1 MTPFYQDIPAVV
13 KFEKYDYI
21 ILAKEDTLP
30 VEKLES
36 LNVLDVNRYKKQDLK
51 EKIGDFI
58 RLHDYQKI
66 KENIQKIKIN
76 HIER

>member
-1 MTPFYQDIPAVV
+1 MIPDVV
-13 KFEKYDYI
+13 KFKSHNYI
-21 ILAKEDTLP
+21 ILEKEDTLP

-36 LNVLDVNRYKKQDLK
+36 LNVLDVNRYMKQDLK

-66 KENIQKIKIN
+66 KEKIQKIKIN
-76 HIER
+76 YLDS